1 MSLKKCF
8 QAGQLKNVTPD
19 LALAKKS
26 LLRGKNILNEVK
38 KLQKQNFIE
47 VSEQRLYQ
55 AYFHM
60 FKALLYKDGVKE
72 RSHYCTILYVK
83 EKYQPKLNSYV
94 EIIEILKDLRNQSQ
108 YGVEEVYR
116 EEEEIKN
123 WLQDAHALSYL
134 IEEQLS

>member
-1 MSLKKCF
+1 
-8 QAGQLKNVTPD
+8 
-19 LALAKKS
+19 
-26 LLRGKNILNEVK
+26 
-38 KLQKQNFIE
+38 
-47 VSEQRLYQ
+47 
-55 AYFHM
+55 M

-123 WLQDAHALSYL
+123 WLQDAHALSHL